1 MANSEDT
8 ALKTAATPP
17 IDGIDALVEGRCSD
31 PFALLGPHAT
41 TVDGADVL
49 SVRAFIPHASEVALV
64 ETHRNGSTTA
74 MNRIHDGG
82 FFESQVG
89 PVGNDFRYRFS
100 VKDHAGHSWEAEDPY
115 RFGRVLT
122 DYDLHLLAEGSH
134 YRNYDKL
141 GAHPM
146 ELDGV
151 AGVHFAVWAPNAERV
166 SVVGE
171 FNSWDGRRH
180 PMRQLAP
187 SGLWEVFLPDLAIGD
202 LYKFEIRS
210 RHGGEIHLRSDP
222 YGFSAERRPK
232 TASVVFD
239 IPTNSWSDQSWI
251 AEGRARRNA
260 FDAPI
265 SIYEVHLGSWR
276 RGDRNRYLSYDDL
289 IVELIP
295 YVKDMGFTHIEL
307 LPILEHPFDGS
318 WGYQAL
324 GYFAPTS
331 RFGSPESFIRFINA
345 CHEADLGVI
354 LDWVPAHFPRDS
366 HGLRQFD
373 GTHLYEH
380 ADPRQGE
387 HRDWGTLIFNYGRDE
402 VRNFLIGNALFW
414 LDKYHLDGFRVDAVA
429 SMLYLDYSREENDWI
444 PNRFGGRENLEAIEF
459 LKKFNELCHQEHPG
473 VLTIAEESTAWPG
486 VTRPTFADG
495 LGFSFKWNMGWM
507 NDTLDYFSRDPVHR
521 KHHHQ
526 SLTFGMLYSF
536 TENFLLPLSHD
547 EVVHGKKSLLDKMPG
562 DDWQKFANLRV
573 LYGLQF
579 MMPGKKLL
587 FMGSEFGQR
596 GEWNCENSLDWHLL
610 DTDSHRGIQRFVK
623 DLSAL
628 YKSEKSLH
636 EVDFRWNGFDW
647 LDVQDWEKSILS
659 WVRRA
664 NDPEDEVIVIL
675 NLTPEPRQHYR
686 LGVPRP
692 GYYRE
697 ILNSDSEHYGGSNLG
712 NGGGLETLAVPTHAH
727 GQCLE
732 LMLPPLSCLVL
743 KRME

>member
-1 MANSEDT
+1 MANSENT

-331 RFGSPESFIRFINA
+331 RFGSPESFIRFIDA

-414 LDKYHLDGFRVDAVA
+414 L
-429 SMLYLDYSREENDWI
+429 
-444 PNRFGGRENLEAIEF
+444 
-459 LKKFNELCHQEHPG
+459 
-473 VLTIAEESTAWPG
+473 
-486 VTRPTFADG
+486 
-495 LGFSFKWNMGWM
+495 
-507 NDTLDYFSRDPVHR
+507 
-521 KHHHQ
+521 
-526 SLTFGMLYSF
+526 
-536 TENFLLPLSHD
+536 
-547 EVVHGKKSLLDKMPG
+547 
-562 DDWQKFANLRV
+562 
-573 LYGLQF
+573 
-579 MMPGKKLL
+579 
-587 FMGSEFGQR
+587 
-596 GEWNCENSLDWHLL
+596 
-610 DTDSHRGIQRFVK
+610 
-623 DLSAL
+623 
-628 YKSEKSLH
+628 
-636 EVDFRWNGFDW
+636 
-647 LDVQDWEKSILS
+647 
-659 WVRRA
+659 
-664 NDPEDEVIVIL
+664 
-675 NLTPEPRQHYR
+675 
-686 LGVPRP
+686 
-692 GYYRE
+692 
-697 ILNSDSEHYGGSNLG
+697 
-712 NGGGLETLAVPTHAH
+712 
-727 GQCLE
+727 
-732 LMLPPLSCLVL
+732 
-743 KRME
+743 